1 MAFTSINPTNEKII
15 RHYDEMSPKK
25 VRDIASLTHQAFLEW
40 RDQPMTVRSQ
50 ILARVAEHL
59 EKNKTSHATLMTHE
73 MGKPIGQALSEI
85 EKCASACRY
94 FAEKAPEYLR
104 DHIIPTEAQKSYV
117 TFKPLGVILGIMPWN
132 FPFWQVF
139 RFVAPTLM
147 AGNTILI
154 KHAPNVTGCALT
166 LENILQDIKAPPH
179 LLRVLVTRNET
190 IDDLIEDPLIAAVTL
205 TGSPRAGRA
214 VAQRAGAALKKS
226 VMELGGSDPYIILED
241 ADLEKASETC
251 LHFRL
256 SNAGQVCISPKRL
269 IIVDPVYDRFEKLVL
284 EKTVAKK
291 MGDPLDPHVDIG
303 PMARKDLRHTLH
315 EQVEKCRKMGAK
327 VLVGGKIPKGPG
339 WFYPPTLLT
348 HITPKMPAYHEE
360 LFGPVIVLIRAKN
373 EEEALRIANDTP
385 YGLGAGVFT
394 QNLERGEGIARDKL
408 EAGNCTVNTIVKSDP
423 RLPFG
428 GIKGSGYGRELAS
441 FGIHEFV
448 NVKTVIVE

>member
-1 MAFTSINPTNEKII
+1 
-15 RHYDEMSPKK
+15 
-25 VRDIASLTHQAFLEW
+25 
-40 RDQPMTVRSQ
+40 
-50 ILARVAEHL
+50 
-59 EKNKTSHATLMTHE
+59 MTHE
-73 MGKPIGQALSEI
+73 MGKPIGQATAEI

-104 DHIIPTEAQKSYV
+104 DLIIPTDAKKSYV

-147 AGNTILI
+147 AGNTILV
-154 KHAPNVTGCALT
+154 KHAPNVTGCSLAI
-166 LENILQDIKAPPH
+166 ENIFQDIKAPPH
-179 LLRVLVTRNET
+179 LLRILVTRDET
-190 IDDLIEDPLIAAVTL
+190 ADDLIENPLVAAVTL
-205 TGSPRAGRA
+205 TGSPRAGSK

-226 VMELGGSDPYIILED
+226 VMELGGSDPYIILEM
-241 ADLEKASETC
+241 C
-251 LHFRL
+251 VHFRL
-256 SNAGQVCISPKRL
+256 SNAGQVCIAPKRF
-269 IIVDPVYDRFEKLVL
+269 IVVDPIYDRFEKLVL
-284 EKTVAKK
+284 EKVRAKK
-291 MGDPLDPHVDIG
+291 IGNPMDPHVDMG
-303 PMARKDLRHTLH
+303 PMARKDLRQNL
-315 EQVEKCRKMGAK
+315 QGQIEKCRKMGAK
-327 VLVGGKIPKGPG
+327 VLLGGEIPKGPG
-339 WFYPPTLLT
+339 WFYPPTILT